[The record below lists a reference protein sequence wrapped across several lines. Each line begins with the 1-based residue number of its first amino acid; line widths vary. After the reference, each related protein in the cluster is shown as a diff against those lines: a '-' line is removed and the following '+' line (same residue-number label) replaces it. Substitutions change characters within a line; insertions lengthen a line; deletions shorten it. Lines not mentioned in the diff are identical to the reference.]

1 VSTDGD
7 LSSRVISTRDFF
19 GRLLLEGDLD
29 DWTLAKEFGDYLVRS
44 FPDLLDGYLIEAWAC
59 RHLGQKE
66 AAIEAVDAIESGL
79 ERSDLV
85 EIRAK

>member
-29 DWTLAKEFGDYLVRS
+29 DWTLATFRRKNPS
-44 FPDLLDGYLIEAWAC
+44 FIFD
-59 RHLGQKE
+59 
-66 AAIEAVDAIESGL
+66 
-79 ERSDLV
+79 
-85 EIRAK
+85 RAKHHPRAGDSLFASAD